1 MIRFQDVSKEF
12 SANNFAI
19 KEVSFS
25 VEPGEFVYITGAS
38 GSGKTTLMRLIIR
51 EYTPTSGQISL
62 FGDALTSISSK
73 KITDLRRKIGVVF
86 QDYKLLPELNVW
98 ENIALP
104 LEIVNQPQAE
114 IENRVTDLLKL
125 IDLLDKPYLFPSQ
138 LSGGE
143 AQRVGIA
150 RALALGPD
158 LIFAD
163 EPTGNLDVNNARSIV
178 ELLQKINKLGTTILF
193 ATHNLDLTKNDSA
206 RILKL
211 ANGNLVNDSKPPV
224 KKEAPKPNELVKAS
238 EPPKKKEVEKQKLE
252 KKPSLLSRF
261 FSKEKK
267 KKEVEHPKEKIETPK
282 ITSKEKKIG
291 TNQKKKTKKERVIVS
306 EENLE

>member
-12 SANNFAI
+12 SPNNFGLKQITFA
-19 KEVSFS
+19 VDG
-25 VEPGEFVYITGAS
+25 GEFVFITGAS

-62 FGDALTSISSK
+62 FDQELANMQHKKVSALRQK
-73 KITDLRRKIGVVF
+73 VGVVF

-104 LEIVNQPQAE
+104 LEIAGQPQAE

-125 IDLLDKPYLFPSQ
+125 IGLIEKPYLFPSQ

-150 RALALGPD
+150 RALSLGPD

-163 EPTGNLDVNNARSIV
+163 EPTGNLDAENTKAIV
-178 ELLQKINKLGTTILF
+178 DLLKKINQLGTTILF
-193 ATHNLDLTKNDSA
+193 ATHDLTLTKAEKTRVLNLDAGT
-206 RILKL
+206 
-211 ANGNLVNDSKPPV
+211 LVSDSKP
-224 KKEAPKPNELVKAS
+224 KKEDKPKVEKVK
-238 EPPKKKEVEKQKLE
+238 ETTEVKDDKKEVKREIKKKSWLKKL
-252 KKPSLLSRF
+252 
-261 FSKEKK
+261 FSKPEQAKNSPDKQSDKK
-267 KKEVEHPKEKIETPK
+267 SDDKP
-282 ITSKEKKIG
+282 
-291 TNQKKKTKKERVIVS
+291 KTKKNTKKKSKQVVAT
-306 EENLE
+306 EEALE